1 MATQDFAMQ
10 KVLILGASGM
20 LGSSA
25 YRLFAESSG
34 FSVTG
39 TTRSMA
45 GLDQLPRGETCRII
59 DGIDVADTEALA
71 RLLNTERPSVVV
83 NCVGVIK
90 QIAAAKDPVVSIS
103 INALLPHRL
112 AVLCAAAGARLVQ
125 ISTDCVFNG
134 RRGGYRE
141 SDMPDA
147 EDLYGRTKLLGEVDY
162 PNAVTLRTSIIGHE
176 LGTSISLVDW
186 FLSQS
191 GPTVCGYRKAI
202 YSGLPTIELARVIRD
217 IVIPL
222 PQLTGLWHVAS
233 DPINKYDLLRLVADV
248 YERRIEILPDDTVA
262 IDRSLDGSRFREATG
277 YVAAPWRDL
286 VTVMHGSR

>member
-1 MATQDFAMQ
+1 MQ
-10 KVLILGASGM
+10 KILILGVSGM

-25 YRLFAESSG
+25 YRLFAGSAG

-39 TTRSMA
+39 TARSLA
-45 GLDQLPRGETCRII
+45 GLDRLTRSETSKII
-59 DGIDVADTEALA
+59 DGIDVADTEMLVH
-71 RLLNTERPSVVV
+71 LFNTERPSVVV

-90 QIAAAKDPVVSIS
+90 QIAAAKDPLVSIA

-112 AVLCAAAGARLVQ
+112 ASLCAGAGARLIQ

-176 LGTSISLVDW
+176 LQTSISLVDW
-186 FLSQS
+186 FLSRP
-191 GPTVCGYRKAI
+191 GPTVQGYRKAI

-233 DPINKYDLLRLVADV
+233 EPINKYELLRLVADI
-248 YERRIEILPDDTVA
+248 YEKKIEILPDDTVA
-262 IDRSLDGSRFREATG
+262 IDRSLDGTLFREATG
-277 YVAAPWRDL
+277 YVAPPWREL
-286 VTVMHGSR
+286 ITVMHGSR